1 MPQSK
6 EQEPQRRVVDRWHV
20 GKEIPIALVM
30 VLIGQTIGFIWSISG
45 LYSKVDVLVVNF
57 AEFKQERYTKED
69 ARRDQ
74 QLVTL
79 IVEAQRQRDN
89 EQERRISILETLY
102 NQIRS
107 ARP

>member
-30 VLIGQTIGFIWSISG
+30 VLVGQTIGFIWSISG

-102 NQIRS
+102 NQLRS
-107 ARP
+107 TRP